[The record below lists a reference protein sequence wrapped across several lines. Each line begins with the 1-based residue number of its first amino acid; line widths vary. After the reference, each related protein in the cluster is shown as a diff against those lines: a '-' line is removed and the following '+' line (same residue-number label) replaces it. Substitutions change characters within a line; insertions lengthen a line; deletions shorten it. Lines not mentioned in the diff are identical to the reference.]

1 MATVNRL
8 TTLSSLTKPVSLRT
22 CLAWH
27 RATSLLNHSSV
38 TTCSY
43 TTRLI
48 GSGYRQVRYLTV
60 SRIEYQLQET
70 TTLAKNNW
78 LTEQSVSPEPHVDE
92 RLSYAYGRS
101 LKELKYCTLAP
112 IIDERTKKEPHSTA
126 VIVYDEG
133 ISKSFEDLQAD
144 INRLAN
150 GMALNLGLKG
160 GDKVALY
167 SYNSY
172 QFVLV
177 QLACH
182 KLGLVFNPINPSYK
196 SHEFS
201 FVMTKTDA
209 KVLFTPGRLS
219 RQAELNNH
227 YSIVFEDCVKR
238 LKSEGNLANLTDIVV
253 LDGDFDPNQ
262 VSNVNVR
269 RWRDTLVDSAEL
281 KPEVARLANDVRSD
295 DIYGVYY
302 TSGTTG
308 FPKGAAISQFNAIN
322 NAALTCERLF
332 NQRGPNYPPMRPNV
346 CLPLPLFH
354 EFAGLLGIL
363 LPFTF
368 GGSILLPGLKYSIKS
383 VVDAIMRFKC
393 NVIFLTPTILIDLI
407 GHVESNQLAT
417 KLPIQSLLIAGSPVM
432 PELVA
437 KAHKAL
443 PNLEEFR
450 IGYGSSENGVIATV
464 QTSMEPE
471 HSKPY
476 TVGPP
481 LDFTEI
487 RIADA
492 ATGATT
498 PLGEPGEIQTRGFN
512 TMVGYYNDPEKT
524 AEVITQSR
532 WYKTG
537 DLGTI
542 DQDGRL
548 KISGRIKDLIIKG
561 GENIYPRE
569 VESVLH
575 KVDLIEDAH
584 VFGVPDKRF
593 GEEVCTWIKL
603 NKSRCGA
610 LSEEELRSVII
621 KHCKDTLTYFK
632 VPKYVIFIEE
642 FPMTPVKKIKKFEM
656 RSQTIEKLKLE

>member
-1 MATVNRL
+1 MRFFSA
-8 TTLSSLTKPVSLRT
+8 SPTKS
-22 CLAWH
+22 
-27 RATSLLNHSSV
+27 
-38 TTCSY
+38 
-43 TTRLI
+43 
-48 GSGYRQVRYLTV
+48 
-60 SRIEYQLQET
+60 QLQET
-70 TTLAKNNW
+70 TSSTKW
-78 LTEQSVSPEPHVDE
+78 VSDDNIAPEPHVDE
-92 RLSYAYGRS
+92 KLSYAYGRS
-101 LKELKYCTLAP
+101 LKELRYCTLAP
-112 IIDERTKKEPHSTA
+112 IINERTSKEPHSTA

-144 INRLAN
+144 INRLVN
-150 GMALNLGLKG
+150 GMVLNLGLKR

-167 SYNSY
+167 SYNTY

-201 FVMTKTDA
+201 FVMSKTNA
-209 KVLFTPGRLS
+209 NVLFTPGKSS

-227 YSIVFEDCVKR
+227 YSIVFDNCLER
-238 LKSEGNLANLTDIVV
+238 LRADGNLKNLTDIVV
-253 LDGDFDPNQ
+253 LDGDIGSNQ
-262 VSNVNVR
+262 IPDVRVR
-269 RWRDTLVDSAEL
+269 RWRDTLVDCADL
-281 KPEVARLANDVRSD
+281 RPEVADAVNAVRSD

-322 NAALTCERLF
+322 NAALSCERLF
-332 NQRGPNYPPMRPNV
+332 NQRGPNYPPLRPNI

-354 EFAGLLGIL
+354 EFAGILGIL
-363 LPFTF
+363 MPFTL
-368 GGSILLPGLKYSIKS
+368 GGTILFPGIRYSIKS

-393 NVIFLTPTILIDLI
+393 NVIFLTPTILIDLMSY
-407 GHVESNQLAT
+407 VETNQLAE
-417 KLPIQSLLIAGSPVM
+417 KLPIKSLLIAGSPVM
-432 PELVA
+432 PELVS
-437 KAHKAL
+437 KAYKAL
-443 PNLEEFR
+443 PSLEEFR
-450 IGYGSSENGVIATV
+450 IAYGSSENGVIATL
-464 QTSMEPE
+464 QTSVEPE
-471 HSKPY
+471 HSQSFS
-476 TVGPP
+476 VGPP

-498 PLGEPGEIQTRGFN
+498 QLGESGEIQTRGFN

-524 AEVITQSR
+524 AEVITSSR
-532 WYKTG
+532 WYRTG

-542 DQDGRL
+542 DSDGRL
-548 KISGRIKDLIIKG
+548 RISGRIKDLIIKG

-575 KVDLIEDAH
+575 KIDVIQDAH

-593 GEEVCTWIKL
+593 GEEVCTWVKL
-603 NKSRCGA
+603 NRSKSSD
-610 LSEEELRSVII
+610 LTEEELRAHII

-632 VPKYVIFIEE
+632 VPKYVIFVEE

-656 RSQTIEKLKLE
+656 RAQTIEKLNLQSD